1 MKKLCK
7 FRCVVELTTSKRKY
21 TLHGGWHYR
30 YLEEEIPQI
39 RNEESQILISDFG
52 DACKRADK
60 MWPCCYTG
68 TSLIRGK
75 PYIGI
80 LDSDRIYTCDKVYRT
95 HFVGAK
101 QRSEYVIVS
110 PDECNIIQLAQ
121 QLPADEFVEFVATE
135 EVRLVNNGLVS
146 GIKG

>member
-30 YLEEEIPQI
+30 YLEEDIPQI
-39 RNEESQILISDFG
+39 RNEESQILISDFS
-52 DACKRADK
+52 DACDRADNL
-60 MWPCCYTG
+60 WPCCHTG
-68 TSLIRGK
+68 TSLIQRK

-80 LDSDRIYTCDKVYRT
+80 FDSDGMYICDKVSQKL
-95 HFVGAK
+95 FVGAK

-121 QLPADEFVEFVATE
+121 QLPADEFVEFVTNE
-135 EVRLVNNGLVS
+135 GGRLVNNGLVS
-146 GIKG
+146 GTEG